1 MATINVLTDTA
12 ALATL
17 NQSIISATIDGSG
30 HLILTR
36 GNGSTVDGGNFN
48 TAMTAVVNAIIAAGL
63 NPVQI
68 VSNAAAAIP
77 LKVKG
82 TVSQTGNL
90 QEWQNSA
97 GVILAKID
105 KDGKFTGTIT
115 GATIDAAL
123 NTLTNVNATKVD
135 GSKVTVNVTAPAT
148 PAVNDIWIN
157 PSGS

>member
-17 NQSIISATIDGSG
+17 NQSIVSATINGSG

-36 GNGSTVDGGNFN
+36 GNGSTVDGGDF
-48 TAMTAVVNAIIAAGL
+48 TAAMTAVVNAIIAANL
-63 NPVQI
+63 NPIQV
-68 VSNAAAAIP
+68 VANTAAAIP
-77 LKVKG
+77 LRVKG
-82 TVSQTGNL
+82 TVSQTGDL
-90 QEWQNSA
+90 QEWLNSA

-105 KDGKFTGTIT
+105 KDGKFTGVIT

-135 GSKVTVNVTAPAT
+135 GSKVTVNVTAPLT

-157 PSGS
+157 PNGT

>member
-1 MATINVLTDTA
+1 MATINVLTDQA

-17 NQSIISATIDGSG
+17 AQSIVSATINGSG

-36 GNGSTVDGGNFN
+36 GNGSTVDGGDF
-48 TAMTAVVNAIIAAGL
+48 TAAMTAVVNAIIAAAL
-63 NPVQI
+63 NPITV
-68 VSNAAAAIP
+68 VANSAAAIP

-97 GVILAKID
+97 GVILAKVD
-105 KDGKFTGTIT
+105 KDGKFTGVLT
-115 GATIDAAL
+115 GATIDGTL
-123 NTLTNVNATKVD
+123 NTLSNINASKVD
-135 GSKVTVNVTAPAT
+135 SAKVTVNTTAPST

-157 PSGS
+157 PNGT